1 MTELQC
7 TGQDDWGLPIPSK
20 QDDVRRLG
28 CILYWIL
35 SQGQSHP
42 FGTSERRPENLKNKK
57 YELKNIS
64 AESYN
69 LIWSMID
76 RTVPC
81 SEVVYHPFFWTGT
94 ATADFFLTAHD
105 FIFVET
111 SEVETFPIS
120 PTVVQDSDLRSWFV
134 NRGGIPQDSHSA
146 LKSFISGVSLMIFF
160 IVRHITGIFNFLDR
174 GI

>member
-1 MTELQC
+1 MTSTQCFVQIMTEFLC
-7 TGQDDWGLPIPSK
+7 AGQDDWGLPTASE

-35 SQGQSHP
+35 SRGQSHP

-76 RTVPC
+76 QTVPC
-81 SEVVYHPFFWTGT
+81 CAVFCHPFFWDCTDL
-94 ATADFFLTAHD
+94 ADFFRTAYA
-105 FIFVET
+105 FISLHT

-120 PTVVQDSDLRSWFV
+120 PTVVQDSDLRSLFE
-134 NRGGIPQDSHSA
+134 NRGGIP
-146 LKSFISGVSLMIFF
+146 
-160 IVRHITGIFNFLDR
+160 
-174 GI
+174 